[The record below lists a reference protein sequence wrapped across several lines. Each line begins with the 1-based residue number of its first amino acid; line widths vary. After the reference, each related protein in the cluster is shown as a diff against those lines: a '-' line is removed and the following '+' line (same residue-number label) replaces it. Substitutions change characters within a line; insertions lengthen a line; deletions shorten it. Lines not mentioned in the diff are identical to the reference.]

1 MTKQFTAYYVVTIGD
16 INSGGHLGNDKALV
30 IFQDGRIRFFKSLGL
45 SEKNIGEGKGIIIVE
60 SAVKY
65 HREVFLHDELT
76 ISIGVAEVVE
86 KKVTLE
92 YCVTRQSDNEEV
104 LSGSSVFLA
113 FDYQSRKVVNVPDD
127 FVDKIKRFTLE
138 KTSLT
143 TDI

>member
-1 MTKQFTAYYVVTIGD
+1 MTKQFTAHYVVTIGD

-65 HREVFLHDELT
+65 HREVFLHDELE
-76 ISIGVAEVVE
+76 INIGVAEVAG
-86 KKVTLE
+86 KKFTLE
-92 YCVTRQSDNEEV
+92 YSVTRQSDNVQV

-113 FDYQSRKVVNVPDD
+113 FDYQSRKVVNVPED
-127 FVDKIKRFTLE
+127 FVE
-138 KTSLT
+138 KTERFALERKS
-143 TDI
+143 